1 MLLVDTLSGGLCR
14 YSQHASCPPLRFP
27 VQSDEAGEQK
37 PQTLWNGAQ
46 SHLMRT
52 QTYGRADK
60 RRNRVIM
67 LLQMTCWLVND
78 VSVSRWFANVLAW
91 WGQITPCGTSP
102 SLHASH
108 DSRVSVTPFNP
119 ITPTW
124 SDTNSITALFLL
136 LSTRLVSLP
145 LICWYSFCHQ
155 RSVFFSI
162 LMSWKAVA
170 GSFFPP
176 FFLFCLPLK
185 NHPCLSS
192 FISLASVF
200 SAQRGK
206 IKKPW

>member
-1 MLLVDTLSGGLCR
+1 
-14 YSQHASCPPLRFP
+14 
-27 VQSDEAGEQK
+27 
-37 PQTLWNGAQ
+37 
-46 SHLMRT
+46 
-52 QTYGRADK
+52 
-60 RRNRVIM
+60 
-67 LLQMTCWLVND
+67 MTCWLVND

-206 IKKPW
+206 NQKTLINECQSAAPDLFL